1 MSQIINRWEDFSIP
15 VSFIK
20 KIQEKFPEMS
30 PKNKKLAE
38 YLSNNYDK
46 VVFQTAKTLA
56 EDVGVSEAT
65 VTRFATTLGYKGY
78 PDMINAMSEMVKNRI
93 TTVDRLQLSL
103 QSPQGDPT
111 KDVMNRDM
119 VNIRRT
125 LEELDMAG
133 FREAVTSITGARKI
147 YIVSFRS
154 AASLGSFLQYYLQIL
169 LQNCT
174 LISNPIRLVD
184 ELVDVGPEDLVIG
197 ISFARY
203 TKLTVEGLQFAK
215 ERGARTLVITDTS
228 TSPLVRYGDTVLLAH
243 RDMAYFIDS
252 LVAPLSLINAL
263 IVAVSAKN
271 SELTKHRL
279 AELEVLWKQHEVYF
293 KA

>member
-1 MSQIINRWEDFSIP
+1 M
-15 VSFIK
+15 SFIK
-20 KIQEKFPEMS
+20 RIQEKFHEMS

-38 YLSNNYDK
+38 YLSTNYDK
-46 VVFQTAKTLA
+46 VVFQTAKSLA
-56 EDVGVSEAT
+56 EDVHVSEAT

-78 PDMINAMSEMVKNRI
+78 PDMVRAMSEIVKTRI
-93 TTVDRLQLSL
+93 TTVDRLQLSIK
-103 QSPQGDPT
+103 SSQGYQQ

-125 LEELDMAG
+125 LEELEINS
-133 FREAVTSITGARKI
+133 FQEAVQQITSARKI
-147 YIVSFRS
+147 HVVSFRS

-169 LQNCT
+169 FKNCT
-174 LISNPIRLVD
+174 LISNSTNLVD

-203 TKLTVEGLQFAK
+203 TKLTVEGLQLAK
-215 ERGARTLVITDTS
+215 ERGAQTLVITDTS
-228 TSPLVRYGDTVLLAH
+228 TSPLVRHGDTVLMAH

-263 IVAVSAKN
+263 IVAVSAQN
-271 SELTKHRL
+271 PDQTKQRL
-279 AELEVLWKQHEVYF
+279 AELEALWQQHNVYYQE
-293 KA
+293 